1 MMEFGGEVILRRLQ
15 YSESKHSSKEPL
27 KLPKSRNFVQKKSAS
42 TYSVGRFRVHLD
54 GLLLQVSEFDLHA
67 LLDDP

>member
-1 MMEFGGEVILRRLQ
+1 MEYGGEVILRRLQ

-27 KLPKSRNFVQKKSAS
+27 TLPKCQNFVKKKSES
-42 TYSVGRFRVHLD
+42 TYSVGRFRLNLD